1 MEKKEIPVGMVRN
14 VPKMDNSLLFFL
26 DIGGK
31 RSKVTPENY
40 VEEYEKWMVKRELSI
55 EKWLLD
61 TFSHLGINAT
71 VKSDRYSLPIKY
83 QIKAT
88 QNGESYLNGAFET
101 FQLFRK
107 VLKTVLNEDPFPWKL
122 RFYVFAEVVDSFP
135 MGKVNYYF
143 NYYYQ

>member
-1 MEKKEIPVGMVRN
+1 MEKKPIPVGMARN
-14 VPKMDNSLLFFL
+14 IPKMNNSLLFFL
-26 DIGGK
+26 DIRGK
-31 RSKVTPENY
+31 KSKVAPENY
-40 VEEYEKWMVKRELSI
+40 VEEYEKYMVKRERHI

-61 TFSHLGINAT
+61 TFSHLGINAS

-101 FQLFRK
+101 YNLFR
-107 VLKTVLNEDPFPWKL
+107 TVLGTILNQEPAPWKL
-122 RFYVFAEVVDSFP
+122 RFYVFAEVEDSFP

-143 NYYYQ
+143 NYHY